1 MALTSTLFKFYKG
14 FSLRTIEITSRFC
27 SAVQHVNDTNTILAV
42 REKNK
47 VEVLNPAV
55 EDLST
60 VTPYFSNTFN
70 LAAYINQSE
79 TLKNLV
85 DLNVNISK
93 IEKKPYIVER
103 FLKLDFEK
111 DMKNHIIFLN
121 NYIDMEDLGSFLTK
135 NPMIFCEPLE
145 DLQVRVNYLYSKG
158 FQESQIQRIIVKNP
172 FWLMFSTIRIDKRLG
187 FFQETLNLCGK
198 EVRDLATKQP
208 KLITYNIHSIKC
220 NMFVIKEEMGFEDTE
235 VKELVLAKPK
245 LLMLNQRSLFERFNY
260 IHNVMKISH
269 QTIKQSPEVLMCRK
283 FRIKQRHLFLEKL
296 GRSQYDPQKENYIPI
311 KSLVEDSDT
320 EFCKKFAKCSV
331 NDFNTFLKTL

>member
-1 MALTSTLFKFYKG
+1 MEQVDIMALTSTLFKFYKG

-27 SAVQHVNDTNTILAV
+27 SAVQHVNDTNAILAV

-172 FWLMFSTIRIDKRLG
+172 FWLMFR
-187 FFQETLNLCGK
+187 
-198 EVRDLATKQP
+198 
-208 KLITYNIHSIKC
+208 
-220 NMFVIKEEMGFEDTE
+220 
-235 VKELVLAKPK
+235 
-245 LLMLNQRSLFERFNY
+245 
-260 IHNVMKISH
+260 
-269 QTIKQSPEVLMCRK
+269 
-283 FRIKQRHLFLEKL
+283 
-296 GRSQYDPQKENYIPI
+296 
-311 KSLVEDSDT
+311 
-320 EFCKKFAKCSV
+320 
-331 NDFNTFLKTL
+331 